1 MLICCKRIILP
12 QGADNPGDT
21 AWKKWEGPGNSLIVD
36 FAKQKG
42 ADESKHEGLFG
53 QASILHLLLPPYTCS
68 DGTIPGIP
76 PWQPFFLSCTTWLFP
91 LLFLLYV
98 LPRILLQWSVDHTI
112 THHYHSPPSVV
123 EDANPRKQIK
133 ISVIFPEHSFVANI
147 LNCIPRCFWN
157 AGRLDKRF
165 IRAERFSIMWVKIS
179 VFVFVWTRIKI
190 DTTTQSLTNRLLCL
204 LQIWDSR
211 PHSGG
216 VATSPSPQPHLSPS
230 MHLQRS
236 QVSNSPG
243 KIRLTRGIDPYR
255 HLYLP
260 LPMHQ

>member
-216 VATSPSPQPHLSPS
+216 VATSPSPPTPPLSFHASAAVTGKQQPW
-230 MHLQRS
+230 
-236 QVSNSPG
+236 
-243 KIRLTRGIDPYR
+243 KD
-255 HLYLP
+255 
-260 LPMHQ
+260 